1 MSYRTRSRGIEC
13 SGARG
18 VGASLDLDLPR
29 RDRRGMAHH
38 RTTSLVDDLTG
49 SAATET
55 VRFGFGGPE
64 FEIDLS
70 AEHAETLRSTFAPYI
85 ARARRVRRVHV
96 LPARRPVLR
105 IGVTVDPEWTGS
117 PTQ

>member
-1 MSYRTRSRGIEC
+1 
-13 SGARG
+13 
-18 VGASLDLDLPR
+18 
-29 RDRRGMAHH
+29 MAQR

-49 SAATET
+49 SAAVET

-70 AEHAETLRSTFAPYI
+70 AEHAATLRSAFAPYV
-85 ARARRVRRVHV
+85 ARARRVRRIHV

-105 IGVTVDPEWTGS
+105 IGVSVDPEWTGS
-117 PTQ
+117 PAQ